1 MNSLPNRKTPRLKDY
16 DYSENGAYFV
26 TFCTK
31 DRHSILGGVSIGS
44 GHGLLDGSKMILSD
58 KGKVLER
65 VLLRTNE
72 VYSYISLDTFVIM
85 PNHVHMLISING
97 GPSGGTA
104 PTAILPRYV
113 GTVKRLVNRDLGE
126 NIWQR
131 SFYEHIVRNEKDYRE
146 IWEYIVYNPAHW
158 TEDRYYP
165 G

>member
-1 MNSLPNRKTPRLKDY
+1 
-16 DYSENGAYFV
+16 
-26 TFCTK
+26 
-31 DRHSILGGVSIGS
+31 
-44 GHGLLDGSKMILSD
+44 MILSD

-65 VLLRTNE
+65 VLLRINE

-131 SFYEHIVRNEKDYRE
+131 SFYEHIVRNEKDYQE
-146 IWEYIVYNPAHW
+146 IWEYIVNNPAHW